1 MVRNV
6 VQRCLG
12 FIVVL
17 MMALSVQ
24 TAIAQDNEPMRLEV
38 DANPLTF
45 MTSAGEQQIELEIAD
60 TDESRMRGLMFRT
73 DLPLQRGMLFDFKQV
88 RLVLMWMKNTP
99 LPLDMVFLHTDGTIA
114 VIRENTT
121 PFSENIVSSGEPV
134 AYVIELN
141 AGMAKKLGLS
151 AGDKAVHPAI
161 CGRCD

>member
-17 MMALSVQ
+17 LMALFIQ
-24 TAIAQDNEPMRLEV
+24 IATAQNNEAMRLEV
-38 DANPLTF
+38 DAKPLIF
-45 MTSAGEQQIELEIAD
+45 MTSQGKQQIELEIAD

-73 DLPLQRGMLFDFKQV
+73 DLPQQRGMLFDFKQV
-88 RLVLMWMKNTP
+88 RLVMMWMKNTP
-99 LPLDMVFLHTDGTIA
+99 LPLDMVFLHRDGTIA

-141 AGMAKKLGLS
+141 AGMAEKLGLKP
-151 AGDKAVHPAI
+151 GDKAIHPVI

>member
-1 MVRNV
+1 MCNMI
-6 VQRCLG
+6 QRFWGL
-12 FIVVL
+12 ITALMLALTMQTVL
-17 MMALSVQ
+17 
-24 TAIAQDNEPMRLEV
+24 AQSNEPMRLEV
-38 DANPLTF
+38 DANPLVFQTNQGDK
-45 MTSAGEQQIELEIAD
+45 TIELEIAD

-73 DLPLQRGMLFDFKQV
+73 DLPQQRGMLFDFKQV
-88 RLVLMWMKNTP
+88 RLVIMWMKNTP
-99 LPLDMVFLHTDGTIA
+99 LPLDMVFLHQDGTIA

-141 AGMAKKLGLS
+141 AGMAKTLGLQ